1 MTAPT
6 QRRVG
11 PEDGRD
17 GTDDRVR
24 GADLNAGT
32 DVGAGTAPRH
42 GSGWRDDIR
51 SLGLFGRSWAVGIVV
66 FSAARAL
73 IAWPTLGRYGVDPWT
88 FLAVDLLTAPP
99 YGIGQAVTVK
109 ILRDRH
115 RPPRDA
121 VSWAAVVV
129 ASFLAPYVYIFLAS
143 GSMPAYATAGVLLWM
158 ALFGALA
165 ALRIRSQVR
174 AATPSA

>member
-1 MTAPT
+1 VTAPA

-11 PEDGRD
+11 SDQD
-17 GTDDRVR
+17 ADHGTDHATET
-24 GADLNAGT
+24 GAEPVA
-32 DVGAGTAPRH
+32 RH
-42 GSGWRDDIR
+42 ESGWRNDIR
-51 SLGLFGRSWAVGIVV
+51 SLGMFGRSWAVGIIV

-73 IAWPTLGRYGVDPWT
+73 IAWPTLGRYGVDPWA

-109 ILRDRH
+109 ILRDRT
-115 RPPRDA
+115 RAPRDA
-121 VSWAAVVV
+121 LGWAAVVV

-143 GSMPAYATAGVLLWM
+143 GSMPAYATAGVLVWM
-158 ALFGALA
+158 ALFGVLA

-174 AATPSA
+174 SASPTA

>member
-11 PEDGRD
+11 PDHGSA
-17 GTDDRVR
+17 DDI
-24 GADLNAGT
+24 GAA
-32 DVGAGTAPRH
+32 APTSH
-42 GSGWRDDIR
+42 QSGWRHDIR
-51 SLGLFGRSWAVGIVV
+51 SLGLFGRSWALGIIV

-73 IAWPTLGRYGVDPWT
+73 VAWPTLGRYGVDPWA
-88 FLAVDLLTAPP
+88 FLAIDLLTAPP

-109 ILRDRH
+109 ILRDRT
-115 RPPRDA
+115 RAPRD
-121 VSWAAVVV
+121 SLGWAAVVV

-143 GSMPAYATAGVLLWM
+143 GSMPAYATVGVLVWM

-174 AATPSA
+174 SATTSA